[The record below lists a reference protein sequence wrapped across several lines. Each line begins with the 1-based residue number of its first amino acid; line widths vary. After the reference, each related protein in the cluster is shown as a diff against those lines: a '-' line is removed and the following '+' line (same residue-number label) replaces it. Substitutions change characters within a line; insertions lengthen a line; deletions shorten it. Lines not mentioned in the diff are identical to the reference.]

1 MKRWGMV
8 KRGWSRAAGLALVAS
23 LSFAARGGAQDPGKP
38 KDVPAGPP
46 AAPAPP
52 APASGDISEADR
64 LAAAL
69 KLKSERKIEE
79 ALPLLES
86 LARASRLP
94 QGALDRATN
103 DLPLDLDEREGRRT
117 QVPSAVGVLA
127 ELEAI
132 DARLRL
138 GRLDGLPERVR
149 RLLHDWGA
157 HPEVRRRARALGGLI
172 PLRTGPLLEPNAI
185 SRVDL
190 GKQFKER
197 FHPGREDASDLKVPL
212 DQPIRH
218 LSRLLSG
225 KPGRAAPRAASAAV
239 SLVGFLE
246 MADLSSD
253 RMRAWRTVFE
263 GFDRDPRVLIALF
276 IFTGGAEPPAPL
288 AGEEPW
294 SRAVVFWIR
303 GTPSALSSAVIR
315 SRFEWIAGPTF
326 FLLEPGGKVRSW
338 KWPEEGWEGFMNHD
352 LPGALAGGPAM
363 AEDPAGHEPGAAR
376 EEDPASGAV
385 APARPAVAP
394 GVAPGVPGSR

>member
-8 KRGWSRAAGLALVAS
+8 SLALVVGIS
-23 LSFAARGGAQDPGKP
+23 ILARGGAQEVGKP
-38 KDVPAGPP
+38 T
-46 AAPAPP
+46 
-52 APASGDISEADR
+52 GDLSESDR

-69 KLKSERKIEE
+69 KLKNERKIEE

-86 LARASRLP
+86 LARASRIP
-94 QGALDRATN
+94 QGALDRATS
-103 DLPLDLDEREGRRT
+103 DLPLDLDEKDGRRI

-132 DARLRL
+132 DARVRL
-138 GRLDGLPERVR
+138 GRMDGLPDRLR
-149 RLLHDWGA
+149 RLLHDWGT

-190 GKQFKER
+190 GKQFKDR
-197 FHPGREDASDLKVPL
+197 FHAGREDASDLKVPL

-225 KPGRAAPRAASAAV
+225 SPGRPGPRTASAAV
-239 SLVGFLE
+239 TLVGFLE
-246 MADLSSD
+246 MADLSSE
-253 RMRAWRTVFE
+253 RMREWRAVFE

-276 IFTGGAEPPAPL
+276 IFTGGAEPPAPVG
-288 AGEEPW
+288 AEEPW

-303 GTPSALSSAVIR
+303 GTPSALTSAVIR
-315 SRFEWIAGPTF
+315 SRFEWIPGPTF

-338 KWPEEGWEGFMNHD
+338 KWPEEDWEGLLNHD
-352 LPGALAGGPAM
+352 LPSALAGTTAAAEDRAGKREDAAPAEGPAS
-363 AEDPAGHEPGAAR
+363 AAGAPAQPAVPPGA
-376 EEDPASGAV
+376 
-385 APARPAVAP
+385 
-394 GVAPGVPGSR
+394 PGSR